1 MLSLAN
7 SEKRYEEIRDSGVMH
22 YFSAIKISRT
32 KRIQD
37 YEDFLEERGLKP
49 EQIAIVDD
57 RTIRGIQ
64 AGNILGC
71 ETY

>member
-1 MLSLAN
+1 
-7 SEKRYEEIRDSGVMH
+7 MH